1 MKVMTPEHLDNLREL
16 AEIASCAEGDECVV
30 LGLTREDAEAL
41 RAAVEALER
50 VAERDGD
57 GV

>member
-1 MKVMTPEHLDNLREL
+1 MMTPEHLDNLREL

-41 RAAVEALER
+41 RAAVEASER